1 MEEKPLEPRLIFC
14 VPVIYFYNNC
24 VFRYVEELKP
34 FHRGKIEIIEIN
46 NRDLNESEFLVKVLR
61 RGATWL
67 TAGMHES
74 LQQAFKIAQSVEERQ
89 SIIALAWKRSP
100 AAWAI
105 STKITLET
113 TGALTSNAYGQCLL
127 GFLERSCK

>member
-1 MEEKPLEPRLIFC
+1 MVKFVENGKAISMEEKPLEPRLIFC

-24 VFRYVEELKP
+24 AFRYVEELKP

-67 TAGMHES
+67 TAGMHKACNRLS
-74 LQQAFKIAQSVEERQ
+74 RLHSQ
-89 SIIALAWKRSP
+89 WKRDR
-100 AAWAI
+100 A
-105 STKITLET
+105 
-113 TGALTSNAYGQCLL
+113 
-127 GFLERSCK
+127 

>member
-1 MEEKPLEPRLIFC
+1 MLKMGRQSALRKNLSN
-14 VPVIYFYNNC
+14 PVRYFVLTLSISIINC
-24 VFRYVEELKP
+24 VFRYVEELKS

-89 SIIALAWKRSP
+89 SIIAPAWKRSP
-100 AAWAI
+100 TA
-105 STKITLET
+105 
-113 TGALTSNAYGQCLL
+113 
-127 GFLERSCK
+127 

>member
-1 MEEKPLEPRLIFC
+1 MVKFVENGKAISVEEKPLELRSIFC
-14 VPVIYFYNNC
+14 LPVIYFYNNC

-46 NRDLNESEFLVKVLR
+46 NRDLNESEFLVKVLE

-67 TAGMHES
+67 TAGRHKS

-89 SIIALAWKRSP
+89 SIIAPAWKRSP
-100 AAWAI
+100 TA
-105 STKITLET
+105 
-113 TGALTSNAYGQCLL
+113 
-127 GFLERSCK
+127 